1 MFIAHL
7 AFYFL
12 APSDF
17 FACMLTDQNRNV
29 NKVMPYDY
37 VFIGMG
43 ASNGLMLLEF
53 IKRGYH
59 QTKRIAVIEPQQKN
73 TNDKTY
79 CFWSSPNDTIVKDL
93 SSIISH
99 QYHFVQTNNNKVQ
112 SIQDQ
117 PYYCI
122 KSIDFYNLLH
132 ETIASH
138 PIDKYNGQVASLNSL
153 PDSIEIVFEQQAIT
167 GAIIFDSRPPVFTQ
181 EARNQSYLLQSFFGY
196 HIRLQE
202 PSLHIDTFQ
211 MMNFDVDQSGHTQF
225 VYNLPYAPN
234 ECLVELTRFGVD
246 TIDIDYA
253 KKILDEKIKA
263 QFGVYEIVAEEE
275 GCIPMTVLKQPTSMD
290 KRIINMGARAN
301 LIKPT
306 TGYGFKKMHAFA
318 AAFENPAQDPLT
330 KGRFLFYDHLLLIIL
345 IRWPNLG
352 KKIFTAL
359 FQNNT
364 IQRIFSFLDEK
375 SGVSEEVKIFASLP
389 IVPFLK
395 ACVIYWTSYI
405 KKGYLFTIGGMLL
418 YFLLNLVSPNVATG
432 FGYTGLIAG
441 LLVVGIPHGAVDHLL
456 LASKKFNLLKFVI
469 QYLLIIAAYF
479 MVWQLFPVFSLL
491 LFIAY
496 SAFHFGESEMVEMQV
511 SMHSFAQ
518 KAYAFALGLS
528 ILLLIIFLHL
538 NESILVLNNMLGVSD
553 FVASLN
559 LLQYKNIVIAVSCV
573 LLMPLF
579 WISKKTCLFLA
590 GILLL
595 GTQMPLMLAFGLYFV
610 GSHSV
615 NAWGHIAGKLKI
627 APKKLYLE
635 SLPFNVGALLIFS
648 LFFYLQQTNAQLI
661 QSYAAVF
668 FVFLACVS
676 LPHIVLM
683 HLFYKKES

>member
-1 MFIAHL
+1 
-7 AFYFL
+7 
-12 APSDF
+12 
-17 FACMLTDQNRNV
+17 MLLDQNHNTNTV
-29 NKVMPYDY
+29 IPYDY

-59 QTKRIAVIEPQQKN
+59 QTKRIAIIEPQQKN
-73 TNDKTY
+73 KNDKTY

-99 QYHFVQTNNNKVQ
+99 QYQFVQTNNNKVQ

-122 KSIDFYNLLH
+122 KSIDFYNLVH
-132 ETIASH
+132 EAIASH
-138 PIDKYNGQVASLNSL
+138 PFDKYDAPLVALHPL
-153 PDSIEIVFEQQAIT
+153 TDSIEIIIEQQVIT
-167 GAIIFDSRPPVFTQ
+167 GAIVFDSRPPVFTQ
-181 EARNQSYLLQSFFGY
+181 EVRNQSYLLQSFFGY
-196 HIRLQE
+196 HIRLQN
-202 PSLHIDTFQ
+202 PILHVDTFQ
-211 MMNFDVDQSGHTQF
+211 MMNFDVDQSCHTQF
-225 VYNLPYAPN
+225 LYNLPYAPN

-263 QFGVYEIVAEEE
+263 QFGAYEIVAEEE
-275 GCIPMTVLKQPTSMD
+275 GCIPMTVLKQSASTD

-318 AAFENPAQDPLT
+318 SAFENPAQAPLT
-330 KGRFLFYDHLLLIIL
+330 KARFLFYDHLLLIIL
-345 IRWPNLG
+345 IRWPELG

-375 SGVSEEVKIFASLP
+375 SGISEEVKIFASLP

-395 ACVIYWTSYI
+395 ACLIYWTSYI
-405 KKGYLFTIGGMLL
+405 KKGYLFTIGCMLV
-418 YFLLNLVSPNVATG
+418 YFLLSLVSPSIATG
-432 FGYTGLIAG
+432 FGYAGLIAG
-441 LLVVGIPHGAVDHLL
+441 LLLVGIPHGAVDHLL
-456 LASKKFNLLKFVI
+456 VASKNFNLLKFVV

-479 MVWQLFPVFSLL
+479 IVWQWFPVFSLL

-511 SMHSFAQ
+511 SMQSFTQ
-518 KAYAFALGLS
+518 KLFAFVIGLS
-528 ILLLIIFLHL
+528 ILLFIIFSHL
-538 NESILVLNNMLGVSD
+538 NESMLVLNNMKGIKVLIETID
-553 FVASLN
+553 FF
-559 LLQYKNIVIAVSCV
+559 QYKNAVIAISYFS
-573 LLMPLF
+573 LLPLW
-579 WISKKTCLFLA
+579 WISKKTCLFLM

-615 NAWGHIAGKLKI
+615 NAWRHIASKLQI
-627 APKKLYLE
+627 APQKLYLE
-635 SLPFNVGALLIFS
+635 SLPFNVGALIIFIVF
-648 LFFYLQQTNAQLI
+648 LYLQNANAQLI
-661 QSYAAVF
+661 QSYAATF
-668 FVFLACVS
+668 FIFLACVS
-676 LPHIVLM
+676 LPHIILM

>member
-12 APSDF
+12 AHSDF
-17 FACMLTDQNRNV
+17 FACMLSDQNLNV
-29 NKVMPYDY
+29 NKVIPYDY

-79 CFWSSPNDTIVKDL
+79 CFWSSPNETIVKDL

-99 QYHFVQTNNNKVQ
+99 QYQFVQTNNNKVQ

-132 ETIASH
+132 STIAKH
-138 PIDKYNGQVASLNSL
+138 PIDKFDGQVASLSPL
-153 PDSIEIVFEQQAIT
+153 PDCIEIVFEQQVIT
-167 GAIIFDSRPPVFTQ
+167 GAIVFDSRPPVFTQ
-181 EARNQSYLLQSFFGY
+181 EVHNQSYLLQSFFGY

-202 PSLHIDTFQ
+202 PSLHVDRFQ

-246 TIDIDYA
+246 TINIDYA

-263 QFGVYEIVAEEE
+263 QFGSYEIVAEEE
-275 GCIPMTVLKQPTSMD
+275 GCIPMTVLKQPASID

-318 AAFENPAQDPLT
+318 AAFENQAQAPIT
-330 KGRFLFYDHLLLIIL
+330 KARFLFYDHLLLIIL

-352 KKIFTAL
+352 KKIFKAL

-364 IQRIFSFLDEK
+364 IQRIFTFLDEK
-375 SGVSEEVKIFASLP
+375 SSVAEEVKIFASLP
-389 IVPFLK
+389 IIPFLK
-395 ACVIYWTSYI
+395 ACFIYLTSYI
-405 KKGYLFTIGGMLL
+405 KKGYLFTVGCMLV
-418 YFLLNLVSPNVATG
+418 YFLINLVSPNVAAW

-456 LASKKFNLLKFVI
+456 LDSKKFNLLKFVV

-479 MVWQLFPVFSLL
+479 MVWQWFPVFSLL

-496 SAFHFGESEMVEMQV
+496 SAFHFGESEMVEMHV

-518 KAYAFALGLS
+518 KAYAFVLGLS

-538 NESILVLNNMLGVSD
+538 NESILVLNNMQGVSD

-559 LLQYKNIVIAVSCV
+559 LLQYKNIVITVSCV
-573 LLMPLF
+573 LLMPLW
-579 WISKKTCLFLA
+579 WISKKTGLFLV

-648 LFFYLQQTNAQLI
+648 LFFYLQQTNTQLI

-676 LPHIVLM
+676 LPHIILM
-683 HLFYKKES
+683 HLFYKKEN

>member
-12 APSDF
+12 ASSDS
-17 FACMLTDQNRNV
+17 FACMLLDQNYNTNRAI
-29 NKVMPYDY
+29 PYDY

-59 QTKRIAVIEPQQKN
+59 KTKRIAVIEPQQKN

-93 SSIISH
+93 SSIISY
-99 QYHFVQTNNNKVQ
+99 QYQFVQTNNNKVQ

-122 KSIDFYNLLH
+122 KSIDFYNLTH
-132 ETIASH
+132 EAIATH
-138 PIDKYNGQVASLNSL
+138 AIDKFDRQVASLNPL
-153 PDSIEIVFEQQAIT
+153 PDCIEIVFDEQVIT
-167 GAIIFDSRPPVFTQ
+167 GAIVFDSRPPVFTQ
-181 EARNQSYLLQSFFGY
+181 ESRNQSYLLQSFFGY
-196 HIRLQE
+196 HIRLQNAA
-202 PSLHIDTFQ
+202 LDVDTFQ
-211 MMNFDVDQSGHTQF
+211 MMNFDVDQSNYTQF

-263 QFGVYEIVAEEE
+263 QFGAYEIVAEEK
-275 GCIPMTVLKQPTSMD
+275 GCIPMTVLKQPDSID
-290 KRIINMGARAN
+290 KRIINMGGRAN

-306 TGYGFKKMHAFA
+306 TGYGFKQMHAFA
-318 AAFENPAQDPLT
+318 AAFENPAQAPLT
-330 KGRFLFYDHLLLIIL
+330 KARFLFYDHLLLMIL
-345 IRWPNLG
+345 IKWPNLG

-359 FQNNT
+359 FKNNT
-364 IQRIFSFLDEK
+364 IQHIFSFLDEK
-375 SGVSEEVKIFASLP
+375 SSISEEVKIFASLP

-395 ACVIYWTSYI
+395 ACFIYWTSYI
-405 KKGYLFTIGGMLL
+405 KKGYLFTIACMLV
-418 YFLLNLVSPNVATG
+418 YFLLNLMSPHVAAW

-456 LASKKFNLLKFVI
+456 LTSKKFNLLKFVV
-469 QYLLIIAAYF
+469 QYVLIIAAYF
-479 MVWQLFPVFSLL
+479 MVWQWFSVFSLL
-491 LFIAY
+491 LFIIY
-496 SAFHFGESEMVEMQV
+496 SAFHFGESEMVEMRV
-511 SMHSFAQ
+511 SMHSFPQ
-518 KAYAFALGLS
+518 KAYAFGLGIS

-538 NESILVLNNMLGVSD
+538 NESILVLNNMQGISD
-553 FVASLN
+553 FVVSLN
-559 LLQYKNIVIAVSCV
+559 LLQYKNLVIAISCV
-573 LLMPLF
+573 LLLPLW

-615 NAWGHIAGKLKI
+615 NAWGHIAGKLQI
-627 APKKLYLE
+627 APKKLYME

-648 LFFYLQQTNAQLI
+648 LFFYLQQTNVQLV

-676 LPHIVLM
+676 LPHIILM
-683 HLFYKKES
+683 HLFYKKGN

>member
-1 MFIAHL
+1 
-7 AFYFL
+7 
-12 APSDF
+12 
-17 FACMLTDQNRNV
+17 MLSDQNPNV
-29 NKVMPYDY
+29 NKVIPYDY

-99 QYHFVQTNNNKVQ
+99 QYQFVQTNNNKIQ

-138 PIDKYNGQVASLNSL
+138 PIDKFDGQVASLNSL
-153 PDSIEIVFEQQAIT
+153 PDCIEIVFEHQVIT
-167 GAIIFDSRPPVFTQ
+167 GAIVFDSRPPVFTQ
-181 EARNQSYLLQSFFGY
+181 EVRNQSYLLQSFFGY
-196 HIRLQE
+196 HIRLQD
-202 PSLHIDTFQ
+202 PLLHVDTFQ
-211 MMNFDVDQSGHTQF
+211 MMNFDVDQSGYTQF

-263 QFGVYEIVAEEE
+263 QFGAYEIVAEEE
-275 GCIPMTVLKQPTSMD
+275 GCIPMTVLKQPASLD

-318 AAFENPAQDPLT
+318 TAFENPAQAPLT

-364 IQRIFSFLDEK
+364 IHRIFSFLDEK
-375 SGVSEEVKIFASLP
+375 SSVAEEVKIFASLP

-395 ACVIYWTSYI
+395 ACFIYWTSYI
-405 KKGYLFTIGGMLL
+405 KKGYLFSMGYMLL
-418 YFLLNLVSPNVATG
+418 YFLLNMASPNMANG
-432 FGYTGLIAG
+432 FGYAGLIAG

-456 LASKKFNLLKFVI
+456 LASKKFSLLKFVV

-479 MVWQLFPVFSLL
+479 MVWQWFPVFSLL

-518 KAYAFALGLS
+518 KAYAFVLGLS

-538 NESILVLNNMLGVSD
+538 NESILVLNNMQGISD

-559 LLQYKNIVIAVSCV
+559 LFQYKNIVIAVSCG
-573 LLMPLF
+573 LLMPLW

-595 GTQMPLMLAFGLYFV
+595 GTKMPLMLAFGLYFV

-615 NAWGHIAGKLKI
+615 NAWGHIAGKLQI

-668 FVFLACVS
+668 FVFLACLS

-683 HLFYKKES
+683 HLFYKKVA

>member
-1 MFIAHL
+1 
-7 AFYFL
+7 
-12 APSDF
+12 
-17 FACMLTDQNRNV
+17 MLLDQNHNT
-29 NKVMPYDY
+29 NTVMPYDY
-37 VFIGMG
+37 VFIGLG

-53 IKRGYH
+53 VKRGYH

-73 TNDKTY
+73 SNDKTY

-99 QYHFVQTNNNKVQ
+99 QYQFVQTNNKRVQ

-132 ETIASH
+132 EAIASYA
-138 PIDKYNGQVASLNSL
+138 IDKFDAQVQSINPL
-153 PDSIEIVFEQQAIT
+153 PDSIEIVFDGKLLQSAIV
-167 GAIIFDSRPPVFTQ
+167 FDSRPPVFTQ
-181 EARNQSYLLQSFFGY
+181 EVRNQSYLLQSFFGY
-196 HIRLQE
+196 HIRIQE
-202 PSLHIDTFQ
+202 PQLNVDTFQ

-246 TIDIDYA
+246 TINIDYA
-253 KKILDEKIKA
+253 KKILDEKIRT
-263 QFGVYEIVAEEE
+263 QFGAYEIIAEEE
-275 GCIPMTVLKQPTSMD
+275 GCIPMTVLKQPASRD

-306 TGYGFKKMHAFA
+306 TGYGFKKMYAFA
-318 AAFENPAQDPLT
+318 SAFENPAQAPLT
-330 KGRFLFYDHLLLIIL
+330 KARFLFYDHLLLIIL
-345 IRWPNLG
+345 IRWPQLG

-375 SGVSEEVKIFASLP
+375 SGISEEVKIFASLP

-395 ACVIYWTSYI
+395 ACLIYWTSYI
-405 KKGYLFTIGGMLL
+405 KKGYLFTIGCMLV
-418 YFLLNLVSPNVATG
+418 YFLLHLVSPTMANQ
-432 FGYTGLIAG
+432 FGYVGLIAG
-441 LLVVGIPHGAVDHLL
+441 LLTVGLPHGAVDHLL
-456 LASKKFNLLKFVI
+456 VVSKKFTLFKFVV

-479 MVWQLFPVFSLL
+479 IVWQWFPVFSLL

-518 KAYAFALGLS
+518 KAYAFVLGLS

-538 NESILVLNNMLGVSD
+538 NESILVLNNMQGISD

-559 LLQYKNIVIAVSCV
+559 LFQYKNIVIAVSCG
-573 LLMPLF
+573 LLMPLW

-615 NAWGHIAGKLKI
+615 NAWEHIAGKLQI

-668 FVFLACVS
+668 FVFLACLS
-676 LPHIVLM
+676 LPHIILM

>member
-1 MFIAHL
+1 
-7 AFYFL
+7 
-12 APSDF
+12 
-17 FACMLTDQNRNV
+17 MLLEHNHNTNTV
-29 NKVMPYDY
+29 IPYDY

-79 CFWSSPNDTIVKDL
+79 CFWSSPDAPIVKEL

-99 QYHFVQTNNNKVQ
+99 QYQFVQTNNNKVQ

-132 ETIASH
+132 ATTASDT
-138 PIDKYNGQVASLNSL
+138 IDKFDAQVASLNPL
-153 PDSIEIVFEQQAIT
+153 PDCIEIVVEQQVIN
-167 GAIIFDSRPPVFTQ
+167 GAIVFDSRPPVFIP
-181 EARNQSYLLQSFFGY
+181 EIRNQSYLLQSFFGY

-202 PSLHIDTFQ
+202 APLHVDTFQ

-246 TIDIDYA
+246 TINIDYA

-263 QFGVYEIVAEEE
+263 QFGAYEIIAEEQ
-275 GCIPMTVLKQPTSMD
+275 GCIPMTVLKQPASID
-290 KRIINMGARAN
+290 SRIINMGARAN

-318 AAFENPAQDPLT
+318 AAFENPAQAPVT
-330 KGRFLFYDHLLLIIL
+330 KARFLFYDHLLLIIL
-345 IRWPNLG
+345 IRWPKLG

-359 FQNNT
+359 FQKNS
-364 IQRIFSFLDEK
+364 IQAVFSFLDEK
-375 SGVSEEVKIFASLP
+375 SKVAGEVKIFTSLP

-395 ACVIYWTSYI
+395 AWFIYWTSYI
-405 KKGYLFTIGGMLL
+405 KKGYLFTIGCMLV
-418 YFLLNLVSPNVATG
+418 YFLLNWVSPSVATG
-432 FGYTGLIAG
+432 FGYAGLIGG

-456 LASKKFNLLKFVI
+456 LASKKFNLLKFVV

-479 MVWQLFPVFSLL
+479 MVWQWFPAFSLL

-511 SMHSFAQ
+511 SFNTLAQ
-518 KAYAFALGLS
+518 KAYAFVIGLS
-528 ILLLIIFLHL
+528 ILFFIIFSHL
-538 NESILVLNNMLGVSD
+538 NESILVLDNMQGVSG
-553 FVASLN
+553 FVASLD
-559 LLQYKNIVIAVSCV
+559 LLQYKNIIIAVSSV
-573 LLMPLF
+573 LLLPLW
-579 WISKKTCLFLA
+579 WISKKTCLFLVA
-590 GILLL
+590 ILLL

-615 NAWGHIAGKLKI
+615 NAWGHIAGKLQI

-676 LPHIVLM
+676 LPHIILM
-683 HLFYKKES
+683 HLFYKKEN

>member
-1 MFIAHL
+1 
-7 AFYFL
+7 
-12 APSDF
+12 
-17 FACMLTDQNRNV
+17 MLSDQNPNV
-29 NKVMPYDY
+29 NKVIPYDY

-99 QYHFVQTNNNKVQ
+99 QYQFVQTNNNKIQ

-138 PIDKYNGQVASLNSL
+138 PIDKFDGQVASLNSL
-153 PDSIEIVFEQQAIT
+153 PDCIEIVFEHQVIT
-167 GAIIFDSRPPVFTQ
+167 GAIVFDSRPPVFTQ
-181 EARNQSYLLQSFFGY
+181 EVRNQSYLLQSFFGY
-196 HIRLQE
+196 HIRLQD
-202 PSLHIDTFQ
+202 PLLHVDTFQ
-211 MMNFDVDQSGHTQF
+211 MMNFDVDQSGYTQF

-263 QFGVYEIVAEEE
+263 QFGAYEIVAEEE
-275 GCIPMTVLKQPTSMD
+275 GCIPMTVLKQPASLD

-318 AAFENPAQDPLT
+318 TAFENPAQAPLT

-364 IQRIFSFLDEK
+364 IHRIFSFLDEK
-375 SGVSEEVKIFASLP
+375 SSVAEEVKIFASLP

-395 ACVIYWTSYI
+395 ACFIYWTSYI
-405 KKGYLFTIGGMLL
+405 KKGYLFSMGYMLL
-418 YFLLNLVSPNVATG
+418 YFLLNMASPNMANG
-432 FGYTGLIAG
+432 FGYAGLIAG

-456 LASKKFNLLKFVI
+456 LASKKFSLLKFVV

-479 MVWQLFPVFSLL
+479 MVWQWFPVFSLL

-518 KAYAFALGLS
+518 KAYAFVLGLS

-538 NESILVLNNMLGVSD
+538 NESILVLNNMQGISD

-559 LLQYKNIVIAVSCV
+559 LFQYKNIVIAVSCG
-573 LLMPLF
+573 LLMPLW

-595 GTQMPLMLAFGLYFV
+595 GTKMPLMLAFGLYFV

-615 NAWGHIAGKLKI
+615 NAWGHIAGKLQI

-635 SLPFNVGALLIFS
+635 SLPFNAGALLIFS

-668 FVFLACVS
+668 FVFLACLS
-676 LPHIVLM
+676 LPHIILM

>member
-1 MFIAHL
+1 
-7 AFYFL
+7 
-12 APSDF
+12 
-17 FACMLTDQNRNV
+17 MLLDHNHNTNTV
-29 NKVMPYDY
+29 IPYDY

-79 CFWSSPNDTIVKDL
+79 CFWSSPDAPIVKEL

-99 QYHFVQTNNNKVQ
+99 QYQFVQTNNNKVQ

-132 ETIASH
+132 ATTASDT
-138 PIDKYNGQVASLNSL
+138 IDKFDAQVMSLNPL
-153 PDSIEIVFEQQAIT
+153 PNCIEIVFEQQVIT
-167 GAIIFDSRPPVFTQ
+167 GAIVFDSRPPVFTP
-181 EARNQSYLLQSFFGY
+181 EIRNQSYLLQSFFGY

-202 PSLHIDTFQ
+202 APLHVDTFQ

-246 TIDIDYA
+246 TINIDYA

-263 QFGVYEIVAEEE
+263 QFGAYEIIAEEQ
-275 GCIPMTVLKQPTSMD
+275 GCIPMTVLKQPASID
-290 KRIINMGARAN
+290 SRIINMGARAN

-318 AAFENPAQDPLT
+318 AAFENPAQAPVT
-330 KGRFLFYDHLLLIIL
+330 KARFLFYDHLLLIIL
-345 IRWPNLG
+345 IRWPKLG

-359 FQNNT
+359 FQKNS
-364 IQRIFSFLDEK
+364 IQAVFSFLDEK
-375 SGVSEEVKIFASLP
+375 SKVAGEVKIFTSLP

-395 ACVIYWTSYI
+395 ACFIYWTSYI
-405 KKGYLFTIGGMLL
+405 KKGYLFTIGCMLV
-418 YFLLNLVSPNVATG
+418 YFLLNWVSPIVATG
-432 FGYTGLIAG
+432 FGYAGLIGG

-456 LASKKFNLLKFVI
+456 LASKKFNLLKFVV

-479 MVWQLFPVFSLL
+479 MVWQWFPVFSLL

-511 SMHSFAQ
+511 SFNTLAQ
-518 KAYAFALGLS
+518 KAYAFVIGLS
-528 ILLLIIFLHL
+528 ILFFIIFSHL
-538 NESILVLNNMLGVSD
+538 NESILVLDNMQGVSG
-553 FVASLN
+553 FVASLD
-559 LLQYKNIVIAVSCV
+559 LLQYKNIIIAVSSV
-573 LLMPLF
+573 LLLPLW
-579 WISKKTCLFLA
+579 WISKKTCLFLVA
-590 GILLL
+590 ILLL

-615 NAWGHIAGKLKI
+615 NAWGHIATKLNI
-627 APKKLYLE
+627 APKKLYIE
-635 SLPFNVGALLIFS
+635 SLPFNVGALLIFF
-648 LFFYLQQTNAQLI
+648 LFFYLQHTNAQLV

-676 LPHIVLM
+676 LPHIILM
-683 HLFYKKES
+683 HLFYKKGN

>member
-1 MFIAHL
+1 MF
-7 AFYFL
+7 
-12 APSDF
+12 S
-17 FACMLTDQNRNV
+17 DQNHNANTRV
-29 NKVMPYDY
+29 IPYDY

-59 QTKRIAVIEPQQKN
+59 QTKRIAVIEKAQKN

-79 CFWSSPNDTIVKDL
+79 CFWSTPDAAIVKDL
-93 SSIISH
+93 SSIIRY
-99 QYHFVQTNNNKVQ
+99 QYQFVQTNATKVQ

-117 PYYCI
+117 PYHCI
-122 KSIDFYNLLH
+122 RSIDFYNFLQA
-132 ETIASH
+132 TIASN
-138 PIDKYNGQVASLNSL
+138 PIDVFEAQVDAVKPQL
-153 PDSIEIVFEQQAIT
+153 DHIEIAFDSQVIK
-167 GAIIFDSRPPVFTQ
+167 GAIVFDSRPPNFTP
-181 EARNQSYLLQSFFGY
+181 EANNKSYLLQTFFGY
-196 HIRLQE
+196 HIRLKDAV
-202 PSLHIDTFQ
+202 LNTDTFQ
-211 MMNFDVDQSGHTQF
+211 MMNFDVDQSNYTQF

-263 QFGVYEIVAEEE
+263 QFGSYEIVAEEE
-275 GCIPMTVLKQPTSMD
+275 GCIPMTVLKQPASID

-318 AAFENPAQDPLT
+318 AAFENPAQAPIT
-330 KGRFLFYDHLLLIIL
+330 KARFLFYDHLLLIIL

-375 SGVSEEVKIFASLP
+375 SSVAEEVKIFASLP

-395 ACVIYWTSYI
+395 ACFIYWTSYI
-405 KKGYLFTIGGMLL
+405 KKGYLFTIGCMLV
-418 YFLLNLVSPNVATG
+418 YFLLQGLSPALASQ
-432 FGYTGLIAG
+432 FGYAGLIAG

-456 LASKKFNLLKFVI
+456 LDSKKFNLLKFVV

-479 MVWQLFPVFSLL
+479 MVWHWFPVFSLL

-496 SAFHFGESEMVEMQV
+496 SAFHFGESEMVEMRV
-511 SMHSFAQ
+511 SLHSFAQ
-518 KAYAFALGLS
+518 KAYAFIFGLS
-528 ILLLIIFLHL
+528 ILLFIIFSHL
-538 NESILVLNNMLGVSD
+538 NESILVLNNMQGVSD
-553 FVASLN
+553 FVASLD
-559 LLQYKNIVIAVSCV
+559 LLQYKNILIAFSFFS
-573 LLMPLF
+573 LLPLW
-579 WISKKTCLFLA
+579 WISKKTCLFLMA
-590 GILLL
+590 ILLL

-615 NAWGHIAGKLKI
+615 NAWGHIAGKLQV

-635 SLPFNVGALLIFS
+635 SLPFNVGALLIFL
-648 LFFYLQQTNAQLI
+648 LFFYLQ
-661 QSYAAVF
+661 F
-668 FVFLACVS
+668 
-676 LPHIVLM
+676 
-683 HLFYKKES
+683 

>member
-1 MFIAHL
+1 
-7 AFYFL
+7 
-12 APSDF
+12 
-17 FACMLTDQNRNV
+17 MLLDQNHNTNTV
-29 NKVMPYDY
+29 IPYDY

-59 QTKRIAVIEPQQKN
+59 QTKRIAIIEPQQKN
-73 TNDKTY
+73 KNDKTY

-99 QYHFVQTNNNKVQ
+99 QYQFVQTNNNKVQ

-122 KSIDFYNLLH
+122 KSIDFYNLVH
-132 ETIASH
+132 EAIASH
-138 PIDKYNGQVASLNSL
+138 PFDKYDAPVVALHPL
-153 PDSIEIVFEQQAIT
+153 TDSIEIIIEQQVIT
-167 GAIIFDSRPPVFTQ
+167 GAIVFDSRPPVFTQ
-181 EARNQSYLLQSFFGY
+181 EVRNQSYLLQSFFGY
-196 HIRLQE
+196 HIRLQN
-202 PSLHIDTFQ
+202 PILHVDTFQ
-211 MMNFDVDQSGHTQF
+211 MMNFDVDQSCHTQF
-225 VYNLPYAPN
+225 LYNLPYAPN

-263 QFGVYEIVAEEE
+263 QFGAYEIVAEEE
-275 GCIPMTVLKQPTSMD
+275 GCIPMTVLKQPASVD

-318 AAFENPAQDPLT
+318 SAFENPVQAPST
-330 KGRFLFYDHLLLIIL
+330 KARFLFYDHLLLIIL
-345 IRWPNLG
+345 IRWPELG

-375 SGVSEEVKIFASLP
+375 SGISEEVKIFASLP

-395 ACVIYWTSYI
+395 ACLIYWTSYI
-405 KKGYLFTIGGMLL
+405 KKGYLFTIGCMLV
-418 YFLLNLVSPNVATG
+418 YFLLSLVSPSIATG
-432 FGYTGLIAG
+432 FGYAGLIAG
-441 LLVVGIPHGAVDHLL
+441 LLLVGIPHGAVDHLL
-456 LASKKFNLLKFVI
+456 VASKNFNLLKFVV

-479 MVWQLFPVFSLL
+479 IVWQWFPVFSLL

-511 SMHSFAQ
+511 SMQSFTQ
-518 KAYAFALGLS
+518 KLFAFVIGLS
-528 ILLLIIFLHL
+528 ILLFIIFSHL
-538 NESILVLNNMLGVSD
+538 NESMLVLNNMKGIKVLIETID
-553 FVASLN
+553 FF
-559 LLQYKNIVIAVSCV
+559 QYKNAVIAISYFS
-573 LLMPLF
+573 LLPLW
-579 WISKKTCLFLA
+579 WISKKTCLFLM

-615 NAWGHIAGKLKI
+615 NAWRHIASKLQI
-627 APKKLYLE
+627 APQKLYLE
-635 SLPFNVGALLIFS
+635 SLPFNVGALIIFIVF
-648 LFFYLQQTNAQLI
+648 LYLQNANAQLI
-661 QSYAAVF
+661 QSYAATF
-668 FVFLACVS
+668 FIFLACLS
-676 LPHIVLM
+676 LPHIILM

>member
-12 APSDF
+12 AHSDF
-17 FACMLTDQNRNV
+17 FACMLSDQNLNV
-29 NKVMPYDY
+29 NKVIPYDY

-79 CFWSSPNDTIVKDL
+79 CFWSSPNETIVKDL

-99 QYHFVQTNNNKVQ
+99 QYQFVQTNNNKVQ

-132 ETIASH
+132 ATIAKH
-138 PIDKYNGQVASLNSL
+138 PIDKFDGQVASLSPL
-153 PDSIEIVFEQQAIT
+153 PDCIEIVFEQQVIT
-167 GAIIFDSRPPVFTQ
+167 GAIVFDSRPPVFTQ
-181 EARNQSYLLQSFFGY
+181 EVHNQSYLLQSFFGY

-202 PSLHIDTFQ
+202 PSLHVDTFQ
-211 MMNFDVDQSGHTQF
+211 MMNFDVDQSGYTQF

-246 TIDIDYA
+246 TINIDYA

-263 QFGVYEIVAEEE
+263 QFGSYEIVAEEE
-275 GCIPMTVLKQPTSMD
+275 GCIPMTVLKQPASID

-318 AAFENPAQDPLT
+318 AAFENPAQAPIT
-330 KGRFLFYDHLLLIIL
+330 KARFLFYDHLLLIIL

-375 SGVSEEVKIFASLP
+375 SSVAEEVKIFASLP
-389 IVPFLK
+389 IIPFLK
-395 ACVIYWTSYI
+395 ACFIYLTSYI
-405 KKGYLFTIGGMLL
+405 KKGYLFTMGCMLV
-418 YFLLNLVSPNVATG
+418 YFLINLVSPNVAAG

-456 LASKKFNLLKFVI
+456 LDSKKFNLLKFVV

-479 MVWQLFPVFSLL
+479 MVWQWFPVFSLL

-496 SAFHFGESEMVEMQV
+496 SAFHFGESEMVEMHV

-518 KAYAFALGLS
+518 KAYAFVLGLS

-538 NESILVLNNMLGVSD
+538 NESILVLNSMQGVSD

-559 LLQYKNIVIAVSCV
+559 LLQYKNLVIAVSFV
-573 LLMPLF
+573 LLMPMW

-648 LFFYLQQTNAQLI
+648 LFFYLQQTNTQLI

-676 LPHIVLM
+676 LPHIILM
-683 HLFYKKES
+683 HLFYKKEN

>member
-1 MFIAHL
+1 
-7 AFYFL
+7 
-12 APSDF
+12 
-17 FACMLTDQNRNV
+17 MLLDQNHNTNTV
-29 NKVMPYDY
+29 IPYDY

-73 TNDKTY
+73 KNDKTY

-99 QYHFVQTNNNKVQ
+99 QYQFVQTNNNKVQ
-112 SIQDQ
+112 SIEDQ

-122 KSIDFYNLLH
+122 KSIDFYNLVH
-132 ETIASH
+132 EAIASH
-138 PIDKYNGQVASLNSL
+138 PIDKFDAPLVALHPL
-153 PDSIEIVFEQQAIT
+153 TDSIEIIIEQQVIT
-167 GAIIFDSRPPVFTQ
+167 GAIVFDSRPPVFTQ
-181 EARNQSYLLQSFFGY
+181 EVRNQSYLLQSFFGY
-196 HIRLQE
+196 HIRLQN
-202 PSLHIDTFQ
+202 PLLHVDTFQ
-211 MMNFDVDQSGHTQF
+211 MMNFDVDQSCHTQF
-225 VYNLPYAPN
+225 LYNLPYAPN

-263 QFGVYEIVAEEE
+263 QFGAYEIVAEEE
-275 GCIPMTVLKQPTSMD
+275 GCIPMTVLKQPASVD

-318 AAFENPAQDPLT
+318 SAFENPAQAPLT
-330 KGRFLFYDHLLLIIL
+330 KARFLFYDHLLLIIL
-345 IRWPNLG
+345 IRWPELG

-375 SGVSEEVKIFASLP
+375 SGISEEVKIFASLP

-395 ACVIYWTSYI
+395 ACLIYWTSYI
-405 KKGYLFTIGGMLL
+405 KKGYLFTIGCMLV
-418 YFLLNLVSPNVATG
+418 YFLLSLVSPSIATG
-432 FGYTGLIAG
+432 FGYAGLIAG
-441 LLVVGIPHGAVDHLL
+441 LLLVGIPHGAVDHLL
-456 LASKKFNLLKFVI
+456 VASKNFNLLKFVV

-479 MVWQLFPVFSLL
+479 IVWQWFPVFSLL

-511 SMHSFAQ
+511 SMQSFTQ
-518 KAYAFALGLS
+518 KLFAFVIGLS
-528 ILLLIIFLHL
+528 ILLFIIFSHL
-538 NESILVLNNMLGVSD
+538 NESMLVLNNMKGIKVLIETID
-553 FVASLN
+553 FF
-559 LLQYKNIVIAVSCV
+559 QYKNAVIAISYFS
-573 LLMPLF
+573 LLPLW
-579 WISKKTCLFLA
+579 WISKKTGLFLV

-635 SLPFNVGALLIFS
+635 SLPFNIGALLIFS
-648 LFFYLQQTNAQLI
+648 LFFFLQQTNAQLI
-661 QSYAAVF
+661 QSYAATF
-668 FVFLACVS
+668 FIFLACVS
-676 LPHIVLM
+676 LPHIILM

>member
-1 MFIAHL
+1 
-7 AFYFL
+7 
-12 APSDF
+12 
-17 FACMLTDQNRNV
+17 MLLDQNHNTNTV
-29 NKVMPYDY
+29 IPYDC

-59 QTKRIAVIEPQQKN
+59 QTKRIAIIEPQQKN
-73 TNDKTY
+73 KNDKTY

-99 QYHFVQTNNNKVQ
+99 QYQFVQTNNNKVQ

-122 KSIDFYNLLH
+122 KSIDFYNLVH
-132 ETIASH
+132 EAIASH
-138 PIDKYNGQVASLNSL
+138 PFDKYDAPVVALHPL
-153 PDSIEIVFEQQAIT
+153 TDSIEIIIEQQVIT
-167 GAIIFDSRPPVFTQ
+167 GAIVFDSRPPVFTQ
-181 EARNQSYLLQSFFGY
+181 EVRNQSYLLQSFFGY
-196 HIRLQE
+196 HIRLQN
-202 PSLHIDTFQ
+202 PILHVDTFQ
-211 MMNFDVDQSGHTQF
+211 MMNFDVDQSCHTQF
-225 VYNLPYAPN
+225 LYNLPYAPN

-246 TIDIDYA
+246 TIEIDYA

-263 QFGVYEIVAEEE
+263 QFGAYEIVAEEE
-275 GCIPMTVLKQPTSMD
+275 GCIPMTVLKQSASTD

-318 AAFENPAQDPLT
+318 SAFENPAQAPLT
-330 KGRFLFYDHLLLIIL
+330 KARFLFYDHLLLIIL
-345 IRWPNLG
+345 IRWPELG

-375 SGVSEEVKIFASLP
+375 SGISEEVKIFASLP

-395 ACVIYWTSYI
+395 ACLIYWTSYI
-405 KKGYLFTIGGMLL
+405 KKGYLFTIGCMLV
-418 YFLLNLVSPNVATG
+418 YFLLSLVSPSIATG
-432 FGYTGLIAG
+432 FGYAGLIAG
-441 LLVVGIPHGAVDHLL
+441 LLLVGIPHGAVDHLL
-456 LASKKFNLLKFVI
+456 VASKNFNLLKFVV

-479 MVWQLFPVFSLL
+479 IVWQWFPVFSLL

-511 SMHSFAQ
+511 SMQSFTQ
-518 KAYAFALGLS
+518 KLFAFVIGLS
-528 ILLLIIFLHL
+528 ILLFIIFSHL
-538 NESILVLNNMLGVSD
+538 NESMLVLNNMEGIKVLIETID
-553 FVASLN
+553 FF
-559 LLQYKNIVIAVSCV
+559 QYKNAVIAISYFS
-573 LLMPLF
+573 LLPLW
-579 WISKKTCLFLA
+579 WISKKTCLFLM

-615 NAWGHIAGKLKI
+615 NAWRHIASKLQI
-627 APKKLYLE
+627 APQKLYLE
-635 SLPFNVGALLIFS
+635 SLPFNVGALIIFIVF
-648 LFFYLQQTNAQLI
+648 LYLQNANAQLI
-661 QSYAAVF
+661 QSYAATF
-668 FVFLACVS
+668 FIFLACVS
-676 LPHIVLM
+676 LPHIILM